1 VLMGMLLAGSAAC
14 QPTVRLEPST
24 VRGAL
29 APEVDS
35 VVVRPFEKAGS
46 VELNAAELA
55 QLTRDLREALGARE
69 RLHSFDAPPTLLPN
83 TVVLAGRLER
93 FAVTER
99 KGDGLTLR
107 TIELGAELRVL
118 PPEGDTPR
126 AVIRR
131 TVAWQ
136 RLYPGT
142 VSGLPLDMGLAVR
155 ELSEQLA
162 QALAPRL
169 TEPGQRLWDGRDPR
183 TGVGTPHAALLKGNQ
198 YAGAGFFERAIQ
210 AWQGV
215 LFDPSLRAGA
225 TLYQVTPA
233 TLGQLRNAGLS
244 EDVLGRLE
252 PLLERSPQPLAEF
265 RRGLHAALGTIPPNE
280 GLVLTAADTR
290 TANTHRHLSAAHANL
305 ALLYELQGRDDLAAY
320 HGAHAWAHRPDEA
333 LLERWHAL
341 QSRRRLLPGDLTDRQ
356 AIELYLRIP
365 APSTAGMVPGP
376 FERTV
381 VPPPAFAEA
390 ASGASGAD
398 GTPVPTPAPGS
409 ARPAAPGTEPNTAA
423 STPGRAAGSGPGG
436 PASAPSA
443 APAAGAA
450 PAAQ

>member
-1 VLMGMLLAGSAAC
+1 MLMGMLLAGSAAC
-14 QPTVRLEPST
+14 QPSVRLEPAT

-46 VELNAAELA
+46 VALNEAELT
-55 QLTRDLREALGARE
+55 QLTQNLREALGARE
-69 RLHSFDAPPTLLPN
+69 RLQSFDAPPTLLPN
-83 TVVLAGRLER
+83 TAVLAGRLER

-107 TIELGAELRVL
+107 TIELGAEVRVL

-131 TVAWQ
+131 AVAWQ

-142 VSGLPLDMGLAVR
+142 VSGLPLDLGLAVR

-162 QALAPRL
+162 QALAPQS

-183 TGVGTPHAALLKGNQ
+183 TGAGTSHAALLKGNQ
-198 YAGAGFFERAIQ
+198 YAGAGFFEQAIQ
-210 AWQGV
+210 AWQRV
-215 LFDPSLRAGA
+215 LFDPSLRTGA
-225 TLYQVTPA
+225 TLYQLTPA

-244 EDVLGRLE
+244 EDVLARLE
-252 PLLERSPQPLAEF
+252 PLLGRSPQPFAEF
-265 RRGLHAALGTIPPNE
+265 RRGLHAALGAIPPNE

-290 TANTHRHLSAAHANL
+290 TANTHRNLAAAHGNL

-320 HGAHAWAHRPDEA
+320 HGAHAWAHRPDAA

-341 QSRRRLLPGDLTDRQ
+341 QSRRRLLPGDLTDQQ
-356 AIELYLRIP
+356 AIDLYLRIP

-390 ASGASGAD
+390 ESGASGA
-398 GTPVPTPAPGS
+398 PAPT
-409 ARPAAPGTEPNTAA
+409 AAPGTDPKTEA